1 MNEHGLDADDVVQQ
15 LHAVLVGRR
24 LSILSAKRH
33 LEALAECDTS
43 LKKSMHARVP
53 LEKFL
58 HRTARQEVTRLAFPD
73 APGTQMAGA

>member
-1 MNEHGLDADDVVQQ
+1 M
-15 LHAVLVGRR
+15 GRR
-24 LSILSAKRH
+24 LSIPDPLRDNL

-58 HRTARQEVTRLAFPD
+58 HRAAEAGELHGLAFS
-73 APGTQMAGA
+73 